1 MEIIGMISK
10 STVIKPINT
19 FLTNAWRALPEDFG
33 GAYKRPVPIY
43 ATVTRIP

>member
-1 MEIIGMISK
+1 MNE
-10 STVIKPINT
+10 
-19 FLTNAWRALPEDFG
+19 WRALPEDFG